1 MTDKLL
7 IAALLFIGG
16 HICAWFQFNSQF
28 VWESWKNKQVLSVL
42 IYSLPVSFFFIM
54 GTKYAVEATE
64 RLWSS
69 RLIGYGIGI
78 IIFSILTYFFMKESI
93 FAPKTITCV
102 ILSIIIILIQVFWK

>member
-1 MTDKLL
+1 MSNKLV
-7 IAALLFIGG
+7 IASALFIAG
-16 HICAWFQFNSQF
+16 HVCAWFQFNSQF
-28 VWESWKNKQVLSVL
+28 VWDWWKERQILSIS

-64 RLWSS
+64 SLWSS

-78 IIFSILTYFFMKESI
+78 VIFSALTYLLMKESI